1 MTLDGSAI
9 PIAVEKVALH
19 PQHKVLVVVPD
30 PELRRS
36 VEFALE
42 AEGFRVDSHALLAA
56 ALQAATAGQMVC
68 SVVDENAVSGRSG
81 IADRLDPVPRPIVL
95 LVDRLRNVPETT
107 SQIAILTKPLLGR
120 RLVDTVVALV
130 GNEPK
135 ASAT

>member
-1 MTLDGSAI
+1 M
-9 PIAVEKVALH
+9 EKVALH

-42 AEGFRVDSHALLAA
+42 AEGFWVDSHALLAA

-68 SVVDENAVSGRSG
+68 TVVDENAVSGRSG

-107 SQIAILTKPLLGR
+107 SHIAILTKPLLGR

-130 GNEPK
+130 GNEPQ
-135 ASAT
+135 ARAT

>member
-1 MTLDGSAI
+1 M
-9 PIAVEKVALH
+9 H

-42 AEGFRVDSHALLAA
+42 AEGFWVDSHALLAA

-68 SVVDENAVSGRSG
+68 TVVDENAVSGRSG

-107 SQIAILTKPLLGR
+107 SHIAILTKPLLGR

-130 GNEPK
+130 SNEPQ
-135 ASAT
+135 ARAT